1 MGVLLKFEPF
11 VKVTALTGMTMQSTE
26 IQEMGMP
33 DEGTSMKRVLG
44 HTSTVPQVTRGL
56 ATPLSSR
63 STAVGA
69 SRNLDVTPRMY
80 ECSSVSMG
88 TPLEQT
94 PRPSKPGRED
104 CWSDSLCVQEQ
115 ERPPAVVGGDR
126 QPATLALSTQ
136 CHD

>member
-69 SRNLDVTPRMY
+69 GRNLSLPVSDSRDVTPRKY
-80 ECSSVSMG
+80 EGSSVSTG
-88 TPLEQT
+88 TPLEQ
-94 PRPSKPGRED
+94 
-104 CWSDSLCVQEQ
+104 
-115 ERPPAVVGGDR
+115 
-126 QPATLALSTQ
+126 
-136 CHD
+136 